1 MFKDILQSKWFTAVI
16 LVMVGFFCISII
28 KLSPP
33 LIKVGKELK
42 NINQKIDETKEGSLE
57 LERLGN
63 YLQSD
68 AYLERQARLQLNYKK
83 PDEKVVYVYR
93 NTSVKVQNNNVEAR
107 KTNGNFFSNLAEWWR
122 YLINK

>member
-93 NTSVKVQNNNVEAR
+93 NTSAKV
-107 KTNGNFFSNLAEWWR
+107 
-122 YLINK
+122 